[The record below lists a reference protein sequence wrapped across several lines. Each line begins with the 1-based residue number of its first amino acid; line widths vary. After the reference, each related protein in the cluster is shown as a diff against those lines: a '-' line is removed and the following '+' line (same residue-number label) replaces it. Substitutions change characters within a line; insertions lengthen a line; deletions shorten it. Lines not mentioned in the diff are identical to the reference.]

1 MDHNYLDSL
10 RRIMQENTE
19 SAQHRHAREWPG
31 YSNSNNSRN
40 RTRPYTLLSNSERL
54 YNLINDYNQNIQ
66 QYQENF
72 LYMTSSLIQEMRN
85 ETSRRNRRAA
95 RQAEPRMH
103 FEFIPTADLSSF
115 FQNVTV
121 APTETQINDASEIIT
136 YNTAEPLNFTSCPI
150 TIENFEDGEQIL
162 VLNYCGHAFREEAI
176 RNWFRSNVRCP
187 VCRHDIRTRR
197 GNVSPRTNR
206 MPPSP
211 IETHFEPTQNPP
223 APSPTRNPTPDTQ
236 ADLAELSGGVPLS
249 RSNSYNTTQNIQ
261 NIIEQ
266 TINALQTQIP
276 NSTSHYITMDIPV
289 QFDASFQEQTGDE
302 IDEE

>member
-19 SAQHRHAREWPG
+19 SAQHRHAREWPS
-31 YSNSNNSRN
+31 YSNSNNNRN

-150 TIENFEDGEQIL
+150 TIENFEDGE
-162 VLNYCGHAFREEAI
+162 
-176 RNWFRSNVRCP
+176 
-187 VCRHDIRTRR
+187 
-197 GNVSPRTNR
+197 
-206 MPPSP
+206 
-211 IETHFEPTQNPP
+211 
-223 APSPTRNPTPDTQ
+223 
-236 ADLAELSGGVPLS
+236 
-249 RSNSYNTTQNIQ
+249 
-261 NIIEQ
+261 
-266 TINALQTQIP
+266 
-276 NSTSHYITMDIPV
+276 
-289 QFDASFQEQTGDE
+289 
-302 IDEE
+302 